1 MLMGPALIADGWGR
15 QSGLAL
21 RLAKPPPLIYLW
33 RYPMTAH
40 AHNHDHGHAGHSHAH
55 PQVGD
60 PRYGLAIG
68 LNLLIVLIE
77 AGGGFYANSTALIA
91 DAGHN
96 LSDVL
101 GLVLAGG
108 ATWLASRPAK
118 GRRTYG
124 FGKATVLAA
133 VANGVVLVFVSGAI
147 AIEAAHRLFAPEP
160 VGSVVVMGTAAVGV
174 VVNGLTALMFMRGRG
189 GDLNVRGVFLHMA
202 GDAAISV
209 GVIVAAG
216 LILLTGLTWLDPL
229 ASLLVVGVIL
239 AGTWGLLREA
249 IDLAMDA
256 APPGA
261 DLDSI
266 QAFLTGSAGV
276 TEVHDLHVWAMST
289 TEMALTA
296 HVVRPEHD
304 GDDGFRAGLAHALQ
318 DRFGV
323 RHATLQIEQSRD
335 DHCPDC

>member
-1 MLMGPALIADGWGR
+1 
-15 QSGLAL
+15 
-21 RLAKPPPLIYLW
+21 
-33 RYPMTAH
+33 MTAH
-40 AHNHDHGHAGHSHAH
+40 AHHHHHGDHAH
-55 PQVGD
+55 AAVGD
-60 PRYGLAIG
+60 PRYGLAIA

-108 ATWLASRPAK
+108 ATWLASRPAA

-133 VANGVVLVFVSGAI
+133 LANGVVLVFVSGAI
-147 AIEAAHRLFAPEP
+147 AIEAAHRLFSPQAVASGP
-160 VGSVVVMGTAAVGV
+160 VMAIAAVGV
-174 VVNGLTALMFMRGRG
+174 VVNTVTALMFMRGRG
-189 GDLNVRGVFLHMA
+189 RDVNVRGVFLHMA
-202 GDAAISV
+202 GDAVVSV
-209 GVIVAAG
+209 GVIIAAG
-216 LILLTGLTWLDPL
+216 AIYLTGLTWLDPL
-229 ASLLVVGVIL
+229 ASLLIVGVIL

-249 IDLAMDA
+249 MDLALDA

-266 QAFLTGSAGV
+266 HAFLIESAGV
-276 TEVHDLHVWAMST
+276 TDVHDLHVWAMST

-296 HVVRPEHD
+296 HVVRPDHD
-304 GDDGFRAGLAHALQ
+304 GADGFRAGLCHALE

-323 RHATLQIEQSRD
+323 RHATLQIEQARGE
-335 DHCPDC
+335 HCPGC

>member
-1 MLMGPALIADGWGR
+1 V
-15 QSGLAL
+15 
-21 RLAKPPPLIYLW
+21 LIYLL
-33 RYPMTAH
+33 RQPMTAH
-40 AHNHDHGHAGHSHAH
+40 AHHHDHSHAGHSHAGH
-55 PQVGD
+55 SHGPAVGD

-118 GRRTYG
+118 GKRTYG

-133 VANGVVLVFVSGAI
+133 VINGVVLVFVSGAI

-174 VVNGLTALMFMRGRG
+174 VVNGLTAMMFMRGRG

-209 GVIVAAG
+209 GVIVSAG
-216 LILLTGLTWLDPL
+216 LILLTGLTWIDPL

-266 QAFLTGSAGV
+266 EAFLAGSAGV

-296 HVVRPEHD
+296 HVVRPAHD
-304 GDDGFRAGLAHALQ
+304 GDDGFRAGLAHALH

>member
-1 MLMGPALIADGWGR
+1 
-15 QSGLAL
+15 
-21 RLAKPPPLIYLW
+21 
-33 RYPMTAH
+33 MTAH
-40 AHNHDHGHAGHSHAH
+40 AHASHDHHHDHGHDHGHGHAHGHGHSHGPA
-55 PQVGD
+55 VGD

-133 VANGVVLVFVSGAI
+133 VTNGVVLVFVSGAI
-147 AIEAAHRLFAPEP
+147 AIEAVNRLFAPEH

-174 VVNGLTALMFMRGRG
+174 VVNTATALMFMRGQAS
-189 GDLNVRGVFLHMA
+189 DVNVRGVFLHMA
-202 GDAAISV
+202 GDAAVSI
-209 GVIVAAG
+209 GVIIAAG

-239 AGTWGLLREA
+239 GGTWGLLRES
-249 IDLAMDA
+249 IDMALDA
-256 APPGA
+256 APLGA

-266 QAFLTGSAGV
+266 QAFLADSAGV

-289 TEMALTA
+289 TEVALTA
-296 HVVRPEHD
+296 HVVRPAHD
-304 GDDGFRAGLAHALQ
+304 GDDGFRAGLAHALH